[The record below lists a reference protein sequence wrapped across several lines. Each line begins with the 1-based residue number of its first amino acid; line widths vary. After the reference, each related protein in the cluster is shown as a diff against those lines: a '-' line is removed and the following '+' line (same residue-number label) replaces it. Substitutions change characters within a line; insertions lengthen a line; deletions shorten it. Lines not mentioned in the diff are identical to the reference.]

1 MPSKRRPQARRGKQ
15 PRTRK
20 KTRSK
25 LSPGSYAARL
35 RVLHALSL
43 MRDQGIS
50 LSHACKSAGVSIPTF
65 LKYAHG
71 AIRRDRLGRYIAKPS
86 DNLKRDLKYF
96 RADGE
101 IIDITVRGSREATLL
116 SKWWIALGEYARTGD
131 LSVFHELKGK
141 RVGGHILV
149 TDRATLR
156 SLLESEFDLGE
167 SIYSQ
172 LSGGAR

>member
-1 MPSKRRPQARRGKQ
+1 MGGTKMQARRGKQ
-15 PRTRK
+15 PSAGK
-20 KTRSK
+20 KTQSK

-43 MRDQGIS
+43 MRDQGLS
-50 LSHACKSAGVSIPTF
+50 LAHACKLAGVSIRTF
-65 LKYAHG
+65 LKYAHS

-86 DNLKRDLKYF
+86 DNLRRDLKYF
-96 RADGE
+96 RADGQ
-101 IIDITVRGSREATLL
+101 IIDITVGGSREATLL
-116 SKWWIALGEYARTGD
+116 SKWWVAFGEYARRGD
-131 LSVFHELKGK
+131 LSVFRELKGT

-167 SIYSQ
+167 AIYSQ

>member
-1 MPSKRRPQARRGKQ
+1 
-15 PRTRK
+15 
-20 KTRSK
+20 
-25 LSPGSYAARL
+25 
-35 RVLHALSL
+35 
-43 MRDQGIS
+43 MRDQRIS
-50 LSHACKSAGVSIPTF
+50 LSYACKLAGVSIRTF
-65 LKYAHG
+65 LKYAHS

-86 DNLKRDLKYF
+86 DNLSRDLKYF

-101 IIDITVRGSREATLL
+101 IIEITVRGSREATLL
-116 SKWWIALGEYARTGD
+116 SKWWIAFAEYARSGD
-131 LSVFHELKGK
+131 LSVFRELKGK

-156 SLLESEFDLGE
+156 ILLESEFDLGE